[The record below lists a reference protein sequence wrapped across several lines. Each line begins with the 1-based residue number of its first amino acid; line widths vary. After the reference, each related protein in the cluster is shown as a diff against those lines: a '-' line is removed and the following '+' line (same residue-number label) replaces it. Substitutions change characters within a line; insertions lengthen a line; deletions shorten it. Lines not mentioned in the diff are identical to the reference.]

1 MSIFGLDTSRS
12 LADRMSN
19 RWAFG
24 RYLGVRADILF
35 QILPSNGTSI
45 FNDFGKPSLSSYDSP
60 QSPMTSVGGV
70 VSNVA
75 LLNGRNGAYWK
86 QRGFGDEFTARFEFD
101 ARFEWEVNT
110 LLCIDFFSIDASR
123 LGLWSILPFIS
134 ITKFNNL
141 VDLEF
146 PLNFHIWSEAISQ
159 LNKNMFCKIREFMAF
174 YDFKKP
180 LSFVL
185 AHDWLERGNAA
196 LETSAFIHHNFDISI
211 GVMASL
217 LNVRMMCDK

>member
-174 YDFKKP
+174 YDFKKTA
-180 LSFVL
+180 FVCSSTRL
-185 AHDWLERGNAA
+185 ARTWKRRIRNFSIYSPQFWH
-196 LETSAFIHHNFDISI
+196 IHWCH
-211 GVMASL
+211 GVTAKCQ
-217 LNVRMMCDK
+217 NDVW